1 MRLKYLGFS
10 ALLLSTTA
18 HAQDFAPKPASAA
31 TIAAQAEIAKRL
43 PADDGSDER
52 FADQGFVATRK
63 DPIIKDEAGKPVWNL
78 DAYAWM
84 KGSAPPS
91 VNPSLWRHQ
100 KLLAKHGL
108 YKVSENVWQVR
119 GFDVSNMTVVKGQ
132 TGWILIDPL
141 TTKETAAAGLAL
153 VNETLGARPVS
164 AVLYSHS
171 HGDHYGGVRG
181 VASEDDIKAGKTR
194 IIAPEHFI
202 EETSSESVMA
212 GAAMG
217 RRAGYQFGGG
227 LKPGAQ
233 GSIGSGIGSGI
244 PGGSITL
251 LPPTDLV
258 RKTGDVLQV
267 DGIAFEFQMVP
278 HTEAPAEF
286 NVMIPSEKVLLVAE
300 QTTCSLHNILT
311 PRGAKVRD
319 AHRWAFYLT
328 EAINLYADKAE
339 TLVSSHCW
347 PRFGK
352 PVVRDFLTAHR
363 DNYKFLHDQ
372 TVRRMNKGETQV
384 ELAEGLAPPP
394 GLANQWSTR
403 GYYGTYNHNA
413 KGIYQFY
420 LGWYDAVP
428 AHLNAHPPVERGKRM
443 VAAMGGPAKV
453 IATAKAAMAKGDYRW
468 SSDILNM
475 LVFADPTNKAGRAL
489 LADSYEQQ
497 GYQAE
502 SAIWRNQFLSAARD
516 LREGVKASV
525 ATQSRDVVSSI
536 PTGLLLDSV
545 ATRIDPVVAGD
556 KKVTINFNITDRKE
570 TAKIGLSNSVMISE
584 MGVSH
589 AAPQASISGPRI
601 MFLGLLFQKLPLAQ
615 LEAVGLKVEG
625 DRSAVE
631 ALLAAIEPM
640 GGAFNIVEP

>member
-1 MRLKYLGFS
+1 MRLKYIGFS
-10 ALLLSTTA
+10 ALLLSSTA
-18 HAQDFAPKPASAA
+18 YAQDFASKPASPA
-31 TIAAQAEIAKRL
+31 TIAAQAETAKQL
-43 PADDGSDER
+43 PIDDGSDER
-52 FADQGFVATRK
+52 FATQGFVATRK
-63 DPIIKDEAGKPVWNL
+63 DPIIKDSAGKPVWNL
-78 DAYAWM
+78 DAYSWM
-84 KGSAPPS
+84 KGDAPAS

-108 YKVSENVWQVR
+108 YKVSENIWQVR
-119 GFDVSNMTVVKGQ
+119 GFDVSNMTVIKGQ

-141 TTKETAAAGLAL
+141 TTKETAAAALAL
-153 VNETLGARPVS
+153 VNETLGARPVA

-181 VASEDDIKAGKTR
+181 VASEDDILAGKVR

-217 RRAGYQFGGG
+217 RRAGYQFGGS
-227 LKPGAQ
+227 LKPGEQ
-233 GSIGSGIGSGI
+233 GSIGSGIGSAI

-251 LPPTDLV
+251 LAPTDLV
-258 RKTGDVLQV
+258 RKTGEILKV
-267 DGIAFEFQMVP
+267 DGVNLQFQMVS

-286 NVMIPSEKVLLVAE
+286 NVMITEEKVLLVAE

-328 EAINLYADKAE
+328 EAINLYADKAD
-339 TLVSSHCW
+339 TLIASHCW

-352 PVVRDFLTAHR
+352 PVVNDFLTAQR

-372 TVRRMNKGETQV
+372 TVRRMNKGQTQV
-384 ELAEGLAPPP
+384 ELAEGLVPPA
-394 GLANQWSTR
+394 GLANEWSTR

-428 AHLNAHPPVERGKRM
+428 AHLNAHPPVERSKRM
-443 VAAMGGPAKV
+443 VAAMGGPAKL
-453 IATAKAAMAKGDYRW
+453 ISTAKAAMAKGDYRW
-468 SSDILNM
+468 SSDVLNM
-475 LVFADPTNKAGRAL
+475 LVFADPSNKTGKAL

-516 LREGVKASV
+516 LREGVQASV

-536 PTGLLLDSV
+536 PTRLLLDSV
-545 ATRIDPVVAGD
+545 ATRIDPMVAGD
-556 KKVTINFNITDRKE
+556 KKLSINFYITDRQE
-570 TAKIGLSNSVMISE
+570 TAKISLSNSVMVSE
-584 MGVSH
+584 MDVSH
-589 AAPQASISGPRI
+589 LTPQASISGPRL
-601 MFLGLLFQKLPLAQ
+601 MFLGLLFQKTPLAQ
-615 LEAVGLKVEG
+615 MESMGMKVEG
-625 DRSAVE
+625 DRAMVE

-640 GGAFNIVEP
+640 GGAFNIAEP